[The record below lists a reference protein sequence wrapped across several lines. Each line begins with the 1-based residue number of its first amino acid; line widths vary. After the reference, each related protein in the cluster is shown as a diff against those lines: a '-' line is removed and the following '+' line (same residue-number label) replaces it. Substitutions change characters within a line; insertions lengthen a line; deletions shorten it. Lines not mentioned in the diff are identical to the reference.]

1 MIRKLVGEGIRNVKE
16 MQRALRLYVKT
27 DLFADQQLP
36 PLNSRRFFPE
46 ERDIRNHI
54 YNATSQLRMSKVDQ
68 ENVPLL
74 IENWQK
80 AKQDDFFLIRGYGR
94 SPAADSTW
102 HPFYNEHR
110 DNISEV
116 CLTTVLGS
124 SCNKFDRKK
133 LQLIN

>member
-16 MQRALRLYVKT
+16 MQRALPLNVKT

-68 ENVPLL
+68 ENVLLL
-74 IENWQK
+74 IENWQMT
-80 AKQDDFFLIRGYGR
+80 KQNNFFFFRGYGR
-94 SPAADSTW
+94 IAAAVSTW
-102 HPFYNEHR
+102 FLPFYNEHG

-124 SCNKFDRKK
+124 SCNKFDRK
-133 LQLIN
+133 NYN